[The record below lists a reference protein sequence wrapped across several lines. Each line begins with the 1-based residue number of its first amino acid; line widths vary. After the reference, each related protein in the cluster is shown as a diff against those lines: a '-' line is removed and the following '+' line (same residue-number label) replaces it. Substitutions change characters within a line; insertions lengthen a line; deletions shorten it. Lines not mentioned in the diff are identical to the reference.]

1 DDKLVYERK
10 ELPGWIVIGDV
21 TEDGRY
27 LLVSM
32 FEGAENKNSLYYA
45 DLGRPATPNIA
56 APVKAL
62 ARVNDAEYLPVGN
75 KGTTLFLRLDKDA
88 PNRRIVAV
96 DLTRPEPPA
105 WKTIVPEKREAI
117 ESAALSGGRFVVQY
131 LVDVQSRIL
140 LFGLDGQPQGEVGL
154 PGPGTVGQ
162 IRGRQ
167 DASQIW
173 YGFSS
178 VLTPST

>member
-1 DDKLVYERK
+1 
-10 ELPGWIVIGDV
+10 
-21 TEDGRY
+21 
-27 LLVSM
+27 
-32 FEGAENKNSLYYA
+32 
-45 DLGRPATPNIA
+45 
-56 APVKAL
+56 
-62 ARVNDAEYLPVGN
+62 PVGN

-117 ESAALSGGRFVVQY
+117 ESAALIGDRLVVQY

-140 LFGLDGQPQGEVGL
+140 LFGLDGQPQDEVGL

-178 VLTPST
+178 VLTPSTVYRFEPSTHTSERFEAPPSVFDATAYETRALFATSSDGTRVPFF